1 MTIPVATAFRLAPD
15 AKPVVLGA
23 SSTWGVLNDDEQ
35 IGFDETGRQVTQRER
50 TVFVAAG
57 SLSGVVDGAT
67 VTVGGVAYV
76 VRSKPMPRENGDMWA
91 IMLARAD
98 A

>member
-1 MTIPVATAFRLAPD
+1 
-15 AKPVVLGA
+15 
-23 SSTWGVLNDDEQ
+23 
-35 IGFDETGRQVTQRER
+35 
-50 TVFVAAG
+50 
-57 SLSGVVDGAT
+57 VDGAT

-76 VRSKPMPRENGDMWA
+76 VRSKPMPRENGDVWA